1 MTCDWKIRAGIMHSG
16 GMIEMRWT
24 GEICGQPA
32 SVRYRQSE
40 SEAWGYRCAGM
51 HADALDRDV
60 VDVEVLAR

>member
-1 MTCDWKIRAGIMHSG
+1 MTCDWMIREGFMHPD

-24 GEICGQPA
+24 GERCGQAA

-40 SEAWGYRCAGM
+40 SETWGYRCNGM

-60 VDVEVLAR
+60 VTVEVLAR